1 LDFEET
7 ATIFKDSKALSIFN
21 PDHSETEDRWITMDI
36 SEKRRLLIVNH
47 TFREESEEEVSIR
60 IISRQKKRKQ
70 KMILSKIILDMAPI
84 CLFPASPPVTPN

>member
-21 PDHSETEDRWITMDI
+21 PDHSETEDRWITKDI